1 MPSKKEP
8 DTTANTTA
16 DSAHLTAAML
26 TLSESVDALFHALR
40 QTLSLHVTETGH
52 KIPET
57 FLPPH
62 LSPTADRF
70 ERWKDHLK

>member
-8 DTTANTTA
+8 DTAAATAQLA
-16 DSAHLTAAML
+16 AAML
-26 TLSESVDALFHALR
+26 TLSESVDALFLAVR

-62 LSPTADRF
+62 LSATADRF
-70 ERWKDHLK
+70 ERWKEHLK